1 MNPEKLEAREP
12 NTKAEKKKMPKAVP
26 LISAGVYWA
35 KSVLFMGWRKKLKKK
50 KMRARM
56 KSKRSVVKDMANM
69 NGKARTEMARNFFSR
84 LGLCDKTPPPYCPK
98 TPIERTMADNIPPKA
113 TLSREKI

>member
-1 MNPEKLEAREP
+1 MNPEKLEARDP
-12 NTKAEKKKMPKAVP
+12 NAKARKKKMPKAVP
-26 LISAGVYWA
+26 LISPGVYWA

-56 KSKRSVVKDMANM
+56 RSKKSVVNDMTNM
-69 NGKARTEMARNFFSR
+69 NGKVKMEMTKNFFSK
-84 LGLCDKTPPPYCPK
+84 LGLCDNTPPPYCPK
-98 TPIERTMADNIPPKA
+98 TPIERTMADKIPPSA